1 MYLLRIS
8 EVEDEAEN
16 RHFGGLQ
23 SRSGA
28 SQLLLLHNA
37 LTGHEHQTTSHTSE
51 HGGVVG
57 HGQRSS
63 IDNHVIVLGEG
74 LLDHFLH
81 EIGVQQNAGVSRALA
96 GRHDVQVRLP
106 ILLND
111 IGRGRLARQHVRQAH
126 VAFNAELVSH
136 GRVAQIGVDKQH
148 ALAFLGE
155 SHGNVGGNRGLTFGR
170 ISGGDDQQSAMTLRG
185 GGGKERQVRADAAE
199 FLSLATSWLSDYDRA
214 AVVKNRSLWHSTQRR
229 SVGQLTH
236 IIGGVHLGVEDVLQ
250 QGNANAYDEAENQA
264 RGQIQRN
271 VRGALPGR
279 SLSLLH
285 YRELD
290 GRAAGRG
297 VVVQV
302 GRNLIGQVLRHAVGD
317 VGRLLRIADFRRD
330 VHHERVRGVRSGHHI
345 GKIGRG
351 HIQTEVLND
360 GLEHGFGLHQFRIR
374 LDLGVQ
380 IIGTRAHIVGGLRLA
395 GLTGIRGEHF
405 SRSRVLRRHDERDS
419 CDRSKH
425 HHKRDDRR
433 REMLANNLQQIS
445 DGQCSSLPLREI
457 FTDGL

>member
-1 MYLLRIS
+1 M
-8 EVEDEAEN
+8 
-16 RHFGGLQ
+16 
-23 SRSGA
+23 
-28 SQLLLLHNA
+28 
-37 LTGHEHQTTSHTSE
+37 
-51 HGGVVG
+51 
-57 HGQRSS
+57 
-63 IDNHVIVLGEG
+63 
-74 LLDHFLH
+74 
-81 EIGVQQNAGVSRALA
+81 
-96 GRHDVQVRLP
+96 QVRLP

-126 VAFNAELVSH
+126 VAFDAELVGH

-155 SHGNVGGNRGLTFGR
+155 SHGNVGGNHGFTFGR
-170 ISGGDDQQSAMTLRG
+170 ISRGDDQQSAMTLRG
-185 GGGKERQVRADAAE
+185 SGGKERQVRTDAAE
-199 FLSLATSWLSDYDRA
+199 FLGLATGRLSDYDRA
-214 AVVKNRSLWHSTQRR
+214 AVVKNRGLWHSTQRR

-250 QGNANAYDEAENQA
+250 QGNANAYDDAENQA
-264 RGQIQRN
+264 HSQIQRN
-271 VRGALPGR
+271 VRGTLPGR

-290 GRAAGRG
+290 GRAAGGG

-302 GRNLIGQVLRHAVGD
+302 RGNLIGEILRHAVGD
-317 VGRLLRIADFRRD
+317 VGRLLRIVDFRRD
-330 VHHERVRGVRSGHHI
+330 VHHERVRGVRSGHHA

-351 HIQTEVLND
+351 HIQAEILND

-380 IIGTRAHIVGGLRLA
+380 IIGTRAHIVGSLRLA

-419 CDRSKH
+419 CNRSKH

>member
-1 MYLLRIS
+1 M
-8 EVEDEAEN
+8 
-16 RHFGGLQ
+16 
-23 SRSGA
+23 
-28 SQLLLLHNA
+28 
-37 LTGHEHQTTSHTSE
+37 
-51 HGGVVG
+51 
-57 HGQRSS
+57 GQ
-63 IDNHVIVLGEG
+63 
-74 LLDHFLH
+74 F
-81 EIGVQQNAGVSRALA
+81 
-96 GRHDVQVRLP
+96 
-106 ILLND
+106 
-111 IGRGRLARQHVRQAH
+111 AH
-126 VAFNAELVSH
+126 V
-136 GRVAQIGVDKQH
+136 
-148 ALAFLGE
+148 
-155 SHGNVGGNRGLTFGR
+155 
-170 ISGGDDQQSAMTLRG
+170 
-185 GGGKERQVRADAAE
+185 
-199 FLSLATSWLSDYDRA
+199 
-214 AVVKNRSLWHSTQRR
+214 
-229 SVGQLTH
+229 
-236 IIGGVHLGVEDVLQ
+236 IGGVHLGVEDVPQ
-250 QGNANAYDEAENQA
+250 QGNADGRDDAENQA
-264 RGQIQRN
+264 HGQVQRN

-290 GRAAGRG
+290 GRAVGRG

-330 VHHERVRGVRSGHHI
+330 IHHERVRGVRSGHHI

-374 LDLGVQ
+374 RDLGIQ

-425 HHKRDDRR
+425 HNKRDNRR

-445 DGQCSSLPLREI
+445 EGQCSSLPLREI